1 MTIVWQSV
9 VRIKD
14 FLTPSPG
21 YSVSNCA
28 SDSKSKSLANKS
40 NADCKFNGI

>member
-1 MTIVWQSV
+1 MTIVWQCV

-14 FLTPSPG
+14 FLSPAG
-21 YSVSNCA
+21 HSVSD